1 MVDDDEINNWWK
13 TIFHDLFPGNPQ
25 AALHM
30 WELFK
35 HSYFDS
41 LFPDT
46 LPILETL
53 KKRKV
58 PMGVV
63 SNYGAHL
70 IYTMY
75 KLNIYDYFNF
85 VIVSS
90 LVGVAKPEPGIF
102 QLALEKAGVTPNR
115 MLYVGDNV
123 TDDIEGSRR
132 MGIDAVLIN
141 RPGRTPSTAPIVIG
155 SLLDIEK
162 IVFPEG

>member
-1 MVDDDEINNWWK
+1 VTEKRCYDIVVFDVGGTLVGFEDDAPFAEVLARLEPPHQFTSGEDLRAGMIRRLSTRRYEAVGLVDDDEINNWWK
-13 TIFHDLFPGNPQ
+13 TIFQDLFPGNPQ

-58 PMGVV
+58 PMGVI

-85 VIVSS
+85 
-90 LVGVAKPEPGIF
+90 
-102 QLALEKAGVTPNR
+102 
-115 MLYVGDNV
+115 
-123 TDDIEGSRR
+123 
-132 MGIDAVLIN
+132 LI
-141 RPGRTPSTAPIVIG
+141 
-155 SLLDIEK
+155 
-162 IVFPEG
+162 